1 MARGSQL
8 TVIRTI
14 NEGTKSK
21 PTGAGVHNR
30 AVAGSGDNDNVLEP
44 GMVLIGINR
53 VSTVNMSYEDAILAI
68 KRLPRPISLLFRRH
82 SDGKL
87 LHMSNSD

>member
-21 PTGAGVHNR
+21 PTGAGVHNQ
-30 AVAGSGDNDNVLEP
+30 GGDEASALEP
-44 GMVLIGINR
+44 GMALLGINR
-53 VSTVNMSYEDAILAI
+53 VSTVSMSYEDVITAI
-68 KRLPRPISLLFRRH
+68 KRLPRPISLLFGVIQLEKVIK
-82 SDGKL
+82 DG
-87 LHMSNSD
+87 S